1 MTHGTRGRF
10 TPGGLFF
17 LLLGAG
23 VALLIGMINVQSNR
37 LGQLRAAAAEQ
48 FEARAAAAARWVEV
62 ELSQHRDQATVA
74 VLAALTNQ
82 LAVRR
87 ITLWDRYGKAVLDSM
102 GDRAE
107 AGRSLPEEIIPLM
120 PVEQRNL
127 TSLGLLSPPRRLPS
141 GAEVRTYW
149 LPVTDFEHPVGMTG
163 VVGAGGTA
171 GADGPLL
178 LAVTID
184 LPPALRER
192 AGSGAFWPLGVI
204 VGSAVL
210 LLGYAVIR
218 WLRVMPREEPIPKG
232 GTDGS
237 PVRRREAFVVG
248 TFAGLIQELKEKE
261 QELAR
266 LRSEAEERA
275 RHVESYNEN
284 ILRSVASGVLTVD
297 RELKITSYN
306 EAAERILGWP
316 RAQVIGRRPEE
327 LFGAGHPL
335 TRIIAQTLERQ
346 EWLSRQELEL
356 DAPNG
361 RVWVGMSTSLLR
373 DQAEAVLGATVVFT
387 DLTEIKRLQEQ
398 VELRRRLAELGE
410 VSAGI
415 AHEFRNYMGTIMG
428 YARLVAKSLKPDDPT
443 AKMALA
449 INEELKAMNRL
460 IDDLLNFGRHTELS
474 VSPTDLAGLLTR
486 SLAQVAARSA
496 EQHVTVSVNLQP
508 SLAGSVSA
516 GGTNDGLPVV
526 WVDEG
531 LLYQAL
537 LNLFANALDAMPEG
551 GTLTVQCRPVKP
563 RDVEIIITD
572 TGVGIAP
579 EHLDRIFLPMFTTKQ
594 KGTGLGLALAHKI
607 ILSHGGRIAVET
619 KEGAGTTFR
628 IVLPVG
634 ETAAKAVSRR

>member
-1 MTHGTRGRF
+1 MRRGACGRL

-17 LLLGAG
+17 LLLGVG
-23 VALLIGMINVQSNR
+23 FALLIGMINVQSNR
-37 LGQLRAAAAEQ
+37 LERLRTTAMEQ
-48 FEARAAAAARWVEV
+48 FEARASAAARRAAV
-62 ELSQHRDQATVA
+62 ELARHRDQATA
-74 VLAALTNQ
+74 AGLAER

-87 ITLWDRYGKAVLDSM
+87 ITLWSPDGAVALDSM
-102 GDRAE
+102 RSGDGASVSPTDE
-107 AGRSLPEEIIPLM
+107 ILPLTEK
-120 PVEQRNL
+120 EQRGL
-127 TSLGLLSPPRRLPS
+127 TSLGLFSAPRRITS
-141 GAEVRTYW
+141 GGEVRTYW
-149 LPVTDFEHPVGMTG
+149 LRLTDFEQPVS
-163 VVGAGGTA
+163 A
-171 GADGPLL
+171 ADGLL
-178 LAVTID
+178 LAVS
-184 LPPALRER
+184 LEVPPVLEEQND
-192 AGSGAFWPLGVI
+192 AGVSRLLWVVVGA
-204 VGSAVL
+204 SVL

-218 WLRVMPREEPIPKG
+218 WLRAMPREVPIPRG
-232 GTDGS
+232 GTEGS
-237 PVRRREAFVVG
+237 PTRRREAFVVG

-297 RELKITSYN
+297 QELKITSYN
-306 EAAERILGWP
+306 EAAERILGWT
-316 RAQVIGRRPEE
+316 RGQVIGRRPSE
-327 LFGAGHPL
+327 LFGEHHPL

-356 DAPNG
+356 DGPNG
-361 RVWVGMSTSLLR
+361 RVWAGMSTSLLR
-373 DQAEAVLGATVVFT
+373 DESGAVLGATVVFT

-428 YARLVAKSLKPDDPT
+428 YSRLVAKSLKPDDPT
-443 AKMALA
+443 GKMALA

-474 VSPTDLAGLLTR
+474 VSPTDLAGLLSR
-486 SLAQVAARSA
+486 SVGQMTGRGA
-496 EQHVTVSVNLQP
+496 EQRVNVTLDLPP
-508 SLAGSVSA
+508 SSG
-516 GGTNDGLPVV
+516 DGDGRLPVV

-537 LNLFANALDAMPEG
+537 LNLYANALDAMPAG
-551 GTLTVQCRPVKP
+551 GALTVRARLVKP
-563 RDVEIIITD
+563 RDVEITIRD

-619 KEGAGTTFR
+619 KEGVGTTFR
-628 IVLPVG
+628 VVLPVG
-634 ETAAKAVSRR
+634 QAPAKVGSRS

>member
-1 MTHGTRGRF
+1 MSVWDADHIVRVRRGARGRM

-17 LLLGAG
+17 LLLGVG
-23 VALLIGMINVQSNR
+23 FALLIGMVSVQSNR
-37 LGQLRAAAAEQ
+37 IERLRATASEQ
-48 FEARAAAAARWVEV
+48 FEARASAAARRAAA
-62 ELSQHRDQATVA
+62 ELSRRRDQATA
-74 VLAALTNQ
+74 AGLAER

-87 ITLWDRYGKAVLDSM
+87 ITLWTRDGAVALDSI
-102 GDRAE
+102 RT
-107 AGRSLPEEIIPLM
+107 AGASASPTDELLPLT
-120 PVEQRNL
+120 EQERRDL
-127 TSLGLLSPPRRLPS
+127 TSLGLFSPSHRMTS
-141 GAEVRTYW
+141 GGEARTYW
-149 LPVTDFEHPVGMTG
+149 LPLTDFEQPM
-163 VVGAGGTA
+163 GAS
-171 GADGPLL
+171 DGLL
-178 LAVTID
+178 LAVTLD
-184 LPPALRER
+184 LPPVLQEQNDAGVSRLLGLMVGAL
-192 AGSGAFWPLGVI
+192 LV
-204 VGSAVL
+204 

-218 WLRVMPREEPIPKG
+218 WLRALPRVEVIPKG
-232 GTDGS
+232 GTAGS
-237 PVRRREAFVVG
+237 PIRRREAFVVG

-297 RELKITSYN
+297 QELKITSYN
-306 EAAERILGWP
+306 EAAERILGWT
-316 RAQVIGRRPEE
+316 RGQVIGRKPTE
-327 LFGAGHPL
+327 LFGEGHPL

-356 DAPNG
+356 DSPNG
-361 RVWVGMSTSLLR
+361 RVWAGMSTSLLR
-373 DQAEAVLGATVVFT
+373 DESGAVLGATVVFT

-460 IDDLLNFGRHTELS
+460 IDDLLNFGRRTELS
-474 VSPTDLAGLLTR
+474 VSATDLPGLLAR
-486 SLAQVAARSA
+486 SIGQMADRSA
-496 EQHVTVSVNLQP
+496 EQHVTVTLDLP
-508 SLAGSVSA
+508 PA
-516 GGTNDGLPVV
+516 GGGSGVGGGGLPVV

-551 GTLTVQCRPVKP
+551 GALTVRARLVKP
-563 RDVEIIITD
+563 HDVEVIVSD

-619 KEGAGTTFR
+619 TEGAGTTFR

-634 ETAAKAVSRR
+634 QAPAKVGTRR